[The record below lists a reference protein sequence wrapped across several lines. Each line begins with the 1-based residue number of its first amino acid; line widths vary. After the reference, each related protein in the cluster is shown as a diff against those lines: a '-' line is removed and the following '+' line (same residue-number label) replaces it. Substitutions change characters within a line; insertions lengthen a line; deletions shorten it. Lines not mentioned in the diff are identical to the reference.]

1 MILQDFKIFSS
12 DTIESILIRIST
24 SIDSLPRYIYLE
36 DVNMNLS
43 ELKRRKILPRVRVI
57 DLLSLI
63 KDPDDNAEKFAKTLK
78 GIMGYFPKLKP
89 VDDIIMPWLYYH
101 TQNIPDDQLPLI
113 VFSYSDTINRVLGT
127 KYNLDVNV
135 QNRIRFFKDMKERIK
150 ENKKNAESLS
160 VSEINVEP
168 KQFTVFIPEK
178 INYAIELG
186 ESTDTTINEVF
197 NSVVLN
203 TEIPFAAL
211 NGYYKVLKDFSPE
224 PEWAHIEHENV
235 VFLKLRKGAN
245 TYDDVKFAIHN
256 GVFTI
261 LLDTD
266 VDKKSKDFYVKTVL
280 DIIPS
285 SKPVITKEIP
295 ISIKGVFYIPNQTLQ
310 HYVFADLVMN
320 DPSFASLII
329 DEVGKAT
336 KDKGSIYTYYNNGSY
351 LMSTILTAKIMDR
364 FDPTM
369 KGQSEDLFPEGEPYL
384 RVRVTS
390 KDMENI
396 PDLQENIARMMSLYN
411 EKYDSIVEFY
421 RQYIPNFPEARK
433 KRGKELEKSKKP
445 AKKPPGEAKR
455 CQHHPIIIKESE
467 IGKYSDIMRYP
478 QDGKS
483 KPQIY
488 TCDIPERGAFKYVG
502 LQLRKHTN
510 EFAPCCFQVDQ
521 KIKKS
526 SNYKK
531 YLNYVETGE
540 LEISEETS
548 KQQRIITTRK
558 ILSNGT
564 SGIIYYPVLEKF
576 LKISRNDID
585 YFRMGVN
592 RSKMSFLNCIMEV
605 FRSANEPAITLDDVH
620 NKMIEITTNTD
631 RLSVCRQQN
640 PGKTPKQIKKDLLS
654 DIYIDPRLYT
664 RILEETFGCAIFVF
678 SDRGLI
684 TPHYVKN
691 FLSYNQHYD
700 KVILLIEHMGAERDS
715 ALYPQCEIIVYRVGN
730 KAAEYFFNN
739 GHLVAMNLKEMFSDM
754 TKSYVDGSRVKPRVL
769 DIKPIG
775 QNIDGYGKAISFVI
789 KHKKGRVLM
798 YSTTPCAPL
807 PVPESIR
814 ETYILS
820 SEDVIQDFPS
830 ARYVVRKGENRSICM
845 LVEMENTYYI
855 PIVAVEN
862 PENPIITT
870 SREALAIIS
879 NVSGLSHYNL
889 YKKLARYLTE
899 YMFFAFSDY
908 INLHSLDISD
918 KSLDKFVKESVVISD
933 KDYGNIGKNFNKSGS
948 ILSGGKLIIP
958 SEEIL
963 RRLIYVLRLEFDRNT
978 NLVQNY
984 YKRVNIEAYIS
995 DISDFTIYTGQSI
1008 LYGEQA
1014 LLKYIEELKVLY
1026 RFNYDVGFNGDKP
1039 FFYRNPLLGDNMYLA
1054 QNTKN
1059 LDDAKSICYNWV
1071 KNEVNTQT
1079 PAHKSNPTIYS
1090 YVSNGDIEEID
1101 AGEDCNV
1108 LGYKINNDSRFTV
1121 LM

>member
-24 SIDSLPRYIYLE
+24 SIDSLPRYIHLE
-36 DVNMNLS
+36 DVDMNLS
-43 ELKRRKILPRVRVI
+43 VLKRLKILPRVKVI

-63 KDPDDNAEKFAKTLK
+63 RDPDDNAEKFTKTLK
-78 GIMGYFPKLKP
+78 GIIGYFPKLKP
-89 VDDIIMPWLYYH
+89 VDDILLPWLYYH
-101 TQNIPDDQLPLI
+101 TQTIPEDQLPLI
-113 VFSYSDTINRVLGT
+113 VLYYSDTINRILGT
-127 KYNLDVNV
+127 TYNLEVNV
-135 QNRIRFFKDMKERIK
+135 QNRTRFFKDMKERLK
-150 ENKKNAESLS
+150 ENKKNAESLN

-168 KQFTVFIPEK
+168 KQFTAFIPEK

-197 NSVVLN
+197 NSIVLN

-266 VDKKSKDFYVKTVL
+266 VDKKSKDFYVTTVL
-280 DIIPS
+280 GVIQG
-285 SKPVITKEIP
+285 SKPVVTKEIP
-295 ISIKGVFYIPNQTLQ
+295 ISIKGVFYIPNQSLQ
-310 HYVFADLVMN
+310 QYVFADLVMN
-320 DPSFASLII
+320 DPSFGSLII

-336 KDKGSIYTYYNNGSY
+336 KDKASIYAYYNNGSY

-369 KGQSEDLFPEGEPYL
+369 KGQSEELFPEGEEYL
-384 RVRVTS
+384 RIRVTS
-390 KDMENI
+390 KDMDNI
-396 PDLQENIARMMSLYN
+396 PDLQENIARMMALYN
-411 EKYDSIVEFY
+411 EKYDSVVAFY

-433 KRGKELEKSKKP
+433 KRKELEKPKK
-445 AKKPPGEAKR
+445 AGKKPPGEAKR

-467 IGKYSDIMRYP
+467 IGNYSDIMRYP

-483 KPQIY
+483 KSQIY
-488 TCDIPERGAFKYVG
+488 TCDIPQRGAFKYVG

-521 KIKKS
+521 KVKKS

-531 YLNYVETGE
+531 YLNYIETGE

-548 KQQRIITTRK
+548 KQQRVITTRK
-558 ILSNGT
+558 FLSSGT
-564 SGIIYYPVLEKF
+564 FGIIYYPILEKF

-592 RSKMSFLNCIMEV
+592 RSKMSLLNCVMEV
-605 FRSANEPAITLDDVH
+605 FRSSKESAITLDDVR
-620 NKMIEITTNTD
+620 NKMREIASNTAL
-631 RLSVCRQQN
+631 LSVARQQN

-664 RILEETFGCAIFVF
+664 RILEETFGCSIFVF
-678 SDRGLI
+678 SDAGLI
-684 TPHYVKN
+684 TPHYLKN
-691 FLSYNQHYD
+691 FLSYNQRYD
-700 KVILLIEHMGAERDS
+700 KVVLLIEHMGAERD
-715 ALYPQCEIIVYRVGN
+715 AATYPQCEIIVYRVGN
-730 KAAEYFFNN
+730 KPAEYFFNN
-739 GHLVAMNLKEMFSDM
+739 GHKVSMNLKDLFSDM
-754 TKSYVDGSRVKPRVL
+754 TKSYADGSRVEPRVL
-769 DIKPIG
+769 DIKPVG
-775 QNIDGYGKAISFVI
+775 QNIDGYGKAFSFLI
-789 KHKKGRVLM
+789 NHKKGRVIM
-798 YSTTPCAPL
+798 YSATPCAPL
-807 PVPESIR
+807 PVPEEIH
-814 ETYILS
+814 ETYTLTA
-820 SEDVIQDFPS
+820 EEVIQDFPS
-830 ARYVVRKGENRSICM
+830 AQYVVRKGENKSICM
-845 LVEMENTYYI
+845 LIKIENTYYI
-855 PIVAVEN
+855 PIIPVEN
-862 PENPIITT
+862 PVNPIITT
-870 SREALAIIS
+870 SREALVLIS
-879 NVSGLSHYNL
+879 NVSGLFHYNL

-908 INLHSLDISD
+908 IHTNSLDVSD
-918 KSLDKFVKESVVISD
+918 RSLDRFVKESVVISD
-933 KDYGNIGKNFNKSGS
+933 KDYGGIGKNFNKSGS
-948 ILSGGKLIIP
+948 ILNAGKITIP

-963 RRLIYVLRLEFDRNT
+963 RRLIYVLRLEFDRN
-978 NLVQNY
+978 VDMIQNY

-995 DISDFTIYTGQSI
+995 DISDFTIYVGQSI

-1014 LLKYIEELKVLY
+1014 LVKYIDELKILY

-1039 FFYRNPLLGDNMYLA
+1039 FFYRNPLLGDSMYLA

-1059 LDDAKSICYNWV
+1059 LNEAMSVCYNWK
-1071 KNEVNTQT
+1071 KNEVNTQN

-1090 YVSNGDIEEID
+1090 YLSNGDVEEVIPGD
-1101 AGEDCNV
+1101 DCNV